1 MAINTHIITIT
12 KPTNNT
18 AITTPPRAPPSVVVS
33 DEDAPDMVCV
43 LEGGESVGRLEVDK
57 ADGVATGGEVE
68 GTATGDEVEG
78 TVTGDEVEGTVT
90 GDEVEGTVTGDE
102 VEGAATGDEV
112 EGTILGGAT
121 VEGTALAMG
130 EDEIEGNEGHSPVFV
145 TGSYS
150 IRMRYAELS

>member
-1 MAINTHIITIT
+1 MAINTHNTIT

-18 AITTPPRAPPSVVVS
+18 AITTPPRAPPSVMVS
-33 DEDAPDMVCV
+33 NEDARDMVCV

-57 ADGVATGGEVE
+57 VDGV
-68 GTATGDEVEG
+68 
-78 TVTGDEVEGTVT
+78 VTGS
-90 GDEVEGTVTGDE
+90 E

-130 EDEIEGNEGHSPVFV
+130 EDEIEVNEGHSPVFV

-150 IRMRYAELS
+150 IRMRYAELG